1 MVTLAQRVFG
11 RTQEGDEIVQFTLEA
26 GPVSVQLLSYGATLS
41 SVKIPDRTGKVDEVT
56 PGFDTLEGYLNPH
69 PYLGATVGRFANRIA
84 RGRFT
89 LDGKTYSLFCNNGRN
104 HLHGGKKGFDR
115 MVWSSAGFQRE
126 HEAGVHFSY
135 LSPDGEEGYPGSLDV
150 HVTYTLEDSGSLLV
164 AWEARADKPTIVN
177 LTNHVYWN
185 LAGPG
190 RGDIKSH
197 LLTLEAERYLP
208 SDSELIP
215 TGEIK
220 AVDGTA
226 YDFRREKPIGRDIEA
241 AGGGYDSCFVLGAP
255 ADGWRKVGRVRDPAS
270 GRGVEVFA
278 TQPGVHFYSG
288 QMFPALTGRG
298 GASYGK
304 FSALALE
311 TEGFPDAINRPAF
324 PSVVLRPGQTYSER
338 TRYRFFHD

>member
-1 MVTLAQRVFG
+1 MVSLSQRAFG
-11 RTQEGDEIVQFTLEA
+11 RTGDGEEVVQFTLQA
-26 GPVSVQLLSYGATLS
+26 GAVSVQLLSYGATLS
-41 SVKIPDRTGKVDEVT
+41 SVKIPDRAGKVAEVT
-56 PGFDTLEGYLNPH
+56 PGFDTLEGYMNPH

-89 LDGKTYSLFCNNGRN
+89 LDGKTYTLFCNNGRN
-104 HLHGGKKGFDR
+104 HLHGGHKGFSR

-126 HEAGVHFSY
+126 REAGVHFSY
-135 LSPDGEEGYPGSLDV
+135 LSPDGEEGYPGSLDA
-150 HVTYTLEDSGSLLV
+150 HVTYTLDDSGFLTV

-185 LAGPG
+185 LANAGT
-190 RGDIKSH
+190 GDITGH

-220 AVDGTA
+220 AVEGTA
-226 YDFRREKPIGRDIEA
+226 YDFRKEKPIGRDMEK
-241 AGGGYDSCFVLGAP
+241 AGGGYDSCFVLGDP
-255 ADGWRKVGRVRDPAS
+255 VDGWRKVGRVRDPVS
-270 GRGVEVFA
+270 GRGVEMLA

-288 QMFPALTGRG
+288 HMFPALTGRG

-304 FSALALE
+304 SCALALE
-311 TEGFPDAINRPAF
+311 TEGFPDAPNRPAF
-324 PSVVLRPGQTYSER
+324 PSVVLRPGQAYSER
-338 TRYRFFHD
+338 TKYRFFVG